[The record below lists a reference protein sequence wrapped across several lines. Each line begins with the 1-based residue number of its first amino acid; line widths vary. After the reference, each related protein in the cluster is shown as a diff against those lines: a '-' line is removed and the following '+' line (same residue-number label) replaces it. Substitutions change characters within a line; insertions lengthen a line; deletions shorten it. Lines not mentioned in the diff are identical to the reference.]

1 MTLTKWS
8 KVDDCPAGCMICVC
22 VCVSLPADA
31 APYPRAR
38 ERVMA
43 ISRVQFQRGLPR
55 VEFMSL
61 HDTEAK
67 YHRSLYR
74 ARWTAGLRC
83 PTCGDR
89 ARSQA
94 SAVARRSTARAA
106 HAAIRRPCSA
116 VPKGR
121 CWRLEVRR
129 AACEVRG
136 ACWVNILKP
145 QARAQ
150 RQRPRDLAGMAE
162 IEG

>member
-1 MTLTKWS
+1 
-8 KVDDCPAGCMICVC
+8 
-22 VCVSLPADA
+22 
-31 APYPRAR
+31 
-38 ERVMA
+38 MA
-43 ISRVQFQRGLPR
+43 ISRVQFQWGLPR

-67 YHRSLYR
+67 YQRSLYR

-94 SAVARRSTARAA
+94 SAAARRSTVRTA

-129 AACEVRG
+129 SACEVRG
-136 ACWVNILKP
+136 ARWVNILKP

-150 RQRPRDLAGMAE
+150 WQRPRDLAGMAE